1 MKSNNKIPLVNNNLF
16 IEKPNLLNK
25 SVNIGKNSFGINPI
39 IILKSHLDSVRC
51 LHLIND
57 SKMLITAGDDMLI
70 NFWDL
75 KKILCSQKESHE
87 PFLSIRG
94 HNNPIFTLT
103 GNEQFVFSSGMDG
116 IIRNWKIPKSPISK
130 YTSYEETFN
139 DMSHNSWRAHQD
151 MIWGLSAGGDKSLGS
166 LSADG
171 SVKLW
176 KFPDDTNSDKISI
189 LCNNNS
195 V

>member
-116 IIRNWKIPKSPISK
+116 IIRNWKIPK
-130 YTSYEETFN
+130 
-139 DMSHNSWRAHQD
+139 
-151 MIWGLSAGGDKSLGS
+151 
-166 LSADG
+166 
-171 SVKLW
+171 VK
-176 KFPDDTNSDKISI
+176 KIFGIMKVSGVKMRKISRKMTKTKQKI
-189 LCNNNS
+189 LALGLIQGCL
-195 V
+195 